1 MRNNALLAVSAESPE
16 KLRAFGGKFGALPEP
31 ILASFRKETS
41 MTRPVIP
48 PYAGPIPDPIS
59 RLDSL
64 IAAAKAE
71 LAAADAEVDTAT
83 TAIKAVEP
91 HPHAHGYTAGED
103 CIYAGIG
110 PEHFLPLA
118 GLLAQPWPE
127 ALGMIVRIQ
136 QQHGF
141 DYLLKAVP
149 AAIGELG
156 DTLIED
162 GAELL
167 DARRD
172 HIEQDLHDLF
182 ERKPVVA
189 LGLVWRLFG
198 FHNYDRLAWHG
209 IFACGES
216 VSAMIESTGD
226 IGKDVSLGDALAIT
240 VVANHGLLTE
250 IGKEEL
256 RRRAA
261 RREAE
266 RQASWAEVPQAYRDG
281 GFWRGLAPTKR
292 QRHLMQ
298 RIEAARSLPM
308 TATGRRGDTSD
319 AIERAGG
326 NPRFPDNDAEE
337 V

>member
-1 MRNNALLAVSAESPE
+1 MRNSAILAISAESRGN
-16 KLRAFGGKFGALPEP
+16 LRPFCGKFGASTELM
-31 ILASFRKETS
+31 LASFRKETS

-48 PYAGPIPDPIS
+48 LCAGPIPDRLS
-59 RLDSL
+59 HLDSL
-64 IAAAKAE
+64 IATAEAE
-71 LAAADAEVDTAT
+71 LAAAEAEVDAAT

-103 CIYAGIG
+103 CIYAGLG
-110 PEHFLPLA
+110 HGHFLPLA

-141 DYLLKAVP
+141 DYLLKAIP
-149 AAIGELG
+149 AAIAEFG
-156 DTLIED
+156 DTLID
-162 GAELL
+162 HGAELL
-167 DARRD
+167 DARSD
-172 HIEQDLHDLF
+172 HIEQDLRELF

-189 LGLVWRLFG
+189 IGLVWRLFG
-198 FHNYDRLAWHG
+198 FHNYDHLAWLG
-209 IFACGES
+209 IFASGDS
-216 VSAMIESTGD
+216 VSSMIESTGD
-226 IGKDVSLGDALAIT
+226 IGKDVSLGDALAST
-240 VVANHGLLTE
+240 VVANHTLLTE

-261 RREAE
+261 RRDVE

-281 GFWRGLAPTKR
+281 GSWRGLAPTRR

-326 NPRFPDNDAEE
+326 NPRFPNNDAEE
-337 V
+337 A